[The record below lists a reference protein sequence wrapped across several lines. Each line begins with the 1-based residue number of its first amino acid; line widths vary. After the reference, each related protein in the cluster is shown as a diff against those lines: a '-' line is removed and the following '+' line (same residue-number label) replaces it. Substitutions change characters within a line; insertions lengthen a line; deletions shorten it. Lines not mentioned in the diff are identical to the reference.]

1 MAAAAL
7 YLRSSKDRN
16 DVSLAAQRHELE
28 KLAASRSLTVVRIYE
43 DAVESGSTEDRPAFI
58 ELVRALKEAG
68 RGWTF
73 LLVYDTSRIA
83 RRRYIAQAIKHEAK
97 KRGVTILYARLPAD
111 LDPVAELVL
120 ESVFE
125 AMDEAHSLMSREKGL
140 AGMAENVR
148 RGWRAGGR
156 APLGYRLESHS
167 TGAIR
172 EGRPVTKTR
181 LIASDDSRAV
191 AAYLKARAGG
201 RPRSLALREA
211 GLDRAENTMIGVEWN
226 ALTYAGHTIWNRHA
240 VQGTGQKR
248 RPRAQWHIK
257 RDTHPALITEAEAE
271 AILTQLE
278 TSEVG
283 AAVSRAKAAQSS
295 FLLTGLLYT
304 SAGQMWVGHGNRYR
318 LKAKD
323 GRPGKTVLAAMID
336 QAVLGQFAADMG
348 SDDFLGNLLAAVK
361 RIRRANPAADIESRI
376 RKAEREKARAG
387 ELAITE
393 QGDSSVYLA
402 LVRQR
407 SEQIDALKR
416 EADAVRADDALS
428 RELASLSVEKL
439 RAILADRTPAKALT
453 ALVERVILET
463 DLTCRLEYRA
473 VHGQRQWLSVASPR
487 GADTWPPE
495 LTSLVRLLGAA

>member
-1 MAAAAL
+1 M
-7 YLRSSKDRN
+7 
-16 DVSLAAQRHELE
+16 SLAAQRHELE
-28 KLAASRSLTVVRIYE
+28 KLAVSRSLTVVKSYE
-43 DAVESGSTEDRPAFI
+43 DAVESGSTDDRPAFI
-58 ELVRALKEAG
+58 ELVRALKEAN

-97 KRGVTILYARLPAD
+97 KRGVTILYARMPAD

-156 APLGYRLESHS
+156 APMGYRLENHA
-167 TGAIR
+167 TGTVR
-172 EGRPVTKTR
+172 EGRPVTKSR
-181 LIASDDSRAV
+181 LVLCEDSRAI
-191 AAYLKARAGG
+191 AEYLKARASGQ
-201 RPRSLALREA
+201 PRSLALREA
-211 GLDRAENTMIGVEWN
+211 GLKRAENTMICVEWN
-226 ALTYAGHTIWNRHA
+226 ALTYAGHTVWNRHA

-248 RPRAQWHIK
+248 RPRSQWHIK
-257 RDTHPALITEAEAE
+257 RDTHPALITDAEAE
-271 AILTQLE
+271 ALLASLE

-304 SAGQMWVGHGNRYR
+304 GAGQMWVGHGNRYR

-323 GRPGKTVLAAMID
+323 GRPGKTVLAATID
-336 QAVLGQFAADMG
+336 AAVLSQFASDMA
-348 SDDFLGNLLAAVK
+348 SDAFLGSLLEAV
-361 RIRRANPAADIESRI
+361 RQIRRANPAADIEGRI
-376 RKAEREKARAG
+376 RKAEREKARAA
-387 ELAITE
+387 ELALSE
-393 QGDSSVYLA
+393 SSSDVYLS

-416 EADAVRADDALS
+416 EADAIRADDALT
-428 RELASLSVEKL
+428 RELANLSIDKL

-453 ALVERVILET
+453 ALVERVVLEP
-463 DLTCRLEYRA
+463 DFTCQLEYRA
-473 VHGQRQWLSVASPR
+473 AHGQRKWLSVASPR
-487 GADTWPPE
+487 GFDTWPPE

>member
-1 MAAAAL
+1 MAAAAF

-16 DVSLAAQRHELE
+16 DVSLSAQRHELE
-28 KLAASRSLTVVRIYE
+28 KLAASRSLTVVKSYE
-43 DAVESGSTEDRPAFI
+43 DAVESGATEDRPAFI
-58 ELVRALKEAG
+58 ELVRALKESN

-156 APLGYRLESHS
+156 APLGFRLEGHA
-167 TGAIR
+167 TGAVR
-172 EGRPVTKTR
+172 EGRAVTKSK
-181 LIASDDSRAV
+181 LVPNGESRAV
-191 AAYLKARAGG
+191 AGYLKARAAGT
-201 RPRSLALREA
+201 PRCLALKEA
-211 GLDRAENTMIGVEWN
+211 RLDRAESTMICVEWN

-240 VQGTGQKR
+240 VQGSGTKR
-248 RPRAQWHIK
+248 RPRAEWHIT
-257 RDTHPALITEAEAE
+257 RDTHPALITDAEAE
-271 AILTQLE
+271 SILAQLE
-278 TSEVG
+278 TSEIG
-283 AAVSRAKAAQSS
+283 AAVSRAKAATSS

-304 SAGQMWVGHGNRYR
+304 SDGQIWVGHGNRYR
-318 LKAKD
+318 LKAKE
-323 GRPGKTVLAAMID
+323 GRAGKTVLAATID
-336 QAVLGQFAADMG
+336 EAVLRQFASDMG
-348 SDDFLGNLLAAVK
+348 SDDFLGKLLAAVK
-361 RIRRANPAADIESRI
+361 RIRRGNPAADIDGRI
-376 RKAEREKARAG
+376 RKAEREKARAA
-387 ELAITE
+387 ELALTE
-393 QGDSSVYLA
+393 GAADIYLA

-428 RELASLSVEKL
+428 RDLASLSVERL
-439 RAILADRTPAKALT
+439 RTVLADRPPAKALQS
-453 ALVERVILET
+453 LVERVILER
-463 DLTCRLEYRA
+463 DLTCQLQYKA
-473 VHGQRQWLSVASPR
+473 VHGRRPWLSVASPT
-487 GADTWPPE
+487 GCEGWPPD
-495 LTSLVRLLGAA
+495 LTSYIRLPGAA